1 MLWVDSINLPEGGC
15 VQSLTEHDR
24 CRVTLVDDEPHA
36 LDVMMRAA
44 KSWNFDCQGARSAE
58 EAVALL
64 EHSPTPV
71 VVTDLRM
78 PGRGGAWLVEEIGRR
93 WPEISVIVIT
103 GVQEDESV
111 ESSLEAGA
119 NHFFLKPVRL
129 DEFRHALQHSLR
141 RFHRRIER
149 SKVHEELTRERDQ
162 HRQRRKD
169 TYRKAIACLFRTL
182 EVRDPATA
190 SHSLRV
196 RAFSLRLG
204 ARLGLDART
213 MRQLAL
219 ASKFHDIGKIGVP
232 DDILYKAS
240 SLTREELDNVRDH
253 PVVGERI
260 LAPIVRSADVL
271 AAVRHHHERFDGE
284 GYPDRLGGE
293 SIPLL
298 ARIVTIAD
306 VFDALTSERSYR
318 ESLPIESVLETL
330 LEGAS
335 RQFDPRLTPIFVDLI
350 RFGK

>member
-1 MLWVDSINLPEGGC
+1 MRAFAD
-15 VQSLTEHDR
+15 HDR
-24 CRVTLVDDEPHA
+24 RKVTLVDDEPHA
-36 LDVMMRAA
+36 LNVMMRAA
-44 KSWNFDCQGARSAE
+44 RSWNFDCQGARSAE
-58 EAVALL
+58 EAVVLL
-64 EHSPTPV
+64 ERNPTPV

-103 GVQEDESV
+103 GVQEDEAV
-111 ESSLEAGA
+111 ESALEEGA
-119 NHFFLKPVRL
+119 NHFFLKPFQL
-129 DEFRHALQHSLR
+129 DEFRHALRHSLR

-149 SKVHEELTRERDQ
+149 SKVHQELTRERDQ
-162 HRQRRKD
+162 HRERRKD
-169 TYRKAIACLFRTL
+169 TFRNAVACLFRTL
-182 EVRDPATA
+182 EARDPATA

-196 RAFSLRLG
+196 RAFALRLG
-204 ARLGLDART
+204 VRLGLDSRT
-213 MRQLAL
+213 MKQLAL

-260 LAPIVRSADVL
+260 LATIVRSPDVL
-271 AAVRHHHERFDGE
+271 AAVRHHHERYDGQ
-284 GYPDRLGGE
+284 GYPDRLPGE

-306 VFDALTSERSYR
+306 FFDALTSERVYR
-318 ESLPIESVLETL
+318 ESLPIESVLEKL